1 MHSLENRTR
10 IQTKIGKVYTRF
22 QTKTAQKAIPFR
34 AAYTY
39 KANVREYPPP
49 PPPHGTRTRPSV
61 LSTDKTEWLPLISNL
76 TNIFSDDL

>member
-1 MHSLENRTR
+1 MTNTFMQSLENRTR

-22 QTKTAQKAIPFR
+22 QSKTAQKAIPFR

-49 PPPHGTRTRPSV
+49 PHPAGQGPGRVFWARTKRNGFLLQV
-61 LSTDKTEWLPLISNL
+61 I
-76 TNIFSDDL
+76 